1 MGDLHLNSRAEHS
14 ASCKAGIW
22 LMSLVTTH
30 WLMSLVTTHW
40 RQHSV
45 ANHRR
50 EDLSF
55 LVFFAFKSLSL
66 VLMNS
71 WAHSLIPPRADSL
84 GFCVFSPKCFLS
96 FFPLFSFFFVFLT
109 PLWVA
114 KCTQLKDYLVDN
126 CKDLLVAGWLWG
138 RETKRI
144 IVNPIRN
151 EKSVLST
158 WDSKLCKFCK
168 PL

>member
-1 MGDLHLNSRAEHS
+1 MGDLRLNSRAEHS
-14 ASCKAGIW
+14 ASCKAGI
-22 LMSLVTTH
+22 

-84 GFCVFSPKCFLS
+84 GFCVF
-96 FFPLFSFFFVFLT
+96 FPQMFSFFFPPLFFFFFFLT

-138 RETKRI
+138 RGAKRI

-151 EKSVLST
+151 EKSMLST